1 MGPVLGSLI
10 YGAVGF
16 EATFFIFAGLMFL
29 CGFLVLVFLPRRLN
43 KMGIDTEEEKKKQE
57 ELAS

>member
-16 EATFFIFAGLMFL
+16 EATFFIFAGFMFL

-43 KMGIDTEEEKKKQE
+43 NKINVEEEKKKQE